1 MANVRIGVMSAA
13 NIGRK
18 VLIPAIRRRE
28 RRARCAGSSGEGGAA
43 FLRKTD
49 LATASG
55 PLRDAVRLH
64 GSYEQLLADPD
75 VDAVYI
81 PLPNHLHAEWSKRAA
96 DAGKH
101 VLCEKPAA
109 IDAGETAEMLDICTE
124 RGVVWMEAFMYRFHP
139 QWAAVRRLLREGAV
153 GELRT
158 VRAVFTFTV
167 RDPANIRRRPE
178 YGGGSLYDVGAYC
191 VNVSRWLIGRPP
203 VAATG
208 IAHPS
213 PEGVDEDF
221 LGVLDFGSGQSA
233 QFVSSLSQPYRHEVQ
248 VLGTE
253 GSITVPQAFVLRS
266 GDVAI
271 ECTDADG
278 QTRSVAVSGDDEYR
292 LEVEDFA
299 RCVLEATQPQVVS
312 HEDTLW
318 NMRTIDALYASARE
332 GRVVRP

>member
-1 MANVRIGVMSAA
+1 MANVRLGVLSAA

-18 VLIPAIRRRE
+18 VVIPSIL
-28 RRARCAGSSGEGGAA
+28 RAENAELVALASSGDAGAA
-43 FLRKTD
+43 FLRETELD
-49 LATASG
+49 I
-55 PLRDAVRLH
+55 RLH
-64 GSYEQLLADPD
+64 GSYDALLADHE

-109 IDAGETAEMLDICTE
+109 LDAAETVDMIEHCVA
-124 RGVVWMEAFMYRFHP
+124 RGVVWMEAFMYRYHP
-139 QWAAVRRLLREGAV
+139 QWAAVRRLLDEGAV

-158 VRAVFTFTV
+158 VRSVFTFTV
-167 RDPANIRRRPE
+167 RDSTNIRRRPE

-191 VNVSRWLIGRPP
+191 VNVSRWMFGRPP
-203 VAATG
+203 VAVTG
-208 IAHPS
+208 TSQPS

-233 QFVSSLSQPYRHEVQ
+233 QFVSSLSQPYRHQ
-248 VLGTE
+248 VELLGTE
-253 GSITVPQAFVLRS
+253 GTITVPQAFVLRS
-266 GDVAI
+266 DDVAI
-271 ECTDADG
+271 EHTDADG
-278 QTRSVAVSGDDEYR
+278 ETRSIPVGGDDEYR

-299 RCVLEATQPQVVS
+299 RCVSEGSQPEVVS

-332 GRVVRP
+332 DRAVKLQ